1 LIEFVENRR
10 MVLDGFAEAQRLK
23 LIDFARDEG
32 VVGLAFVP
40 EVGTR
45 LSVSRQRA
53 GRRGEKGRSAAC
65 CPRVGPN
72 EVSNEPQ
79 RSTCFGHEDVTR
91 TDILQ

>member
-1 LIEFVENRR
+1 
-10 MVLDGFAEAQRLK
+10 M
-23 LIDFARDEG
+23 
-32 VVGLAFVP
+32 
-40 EVGTR
+40 R

-79 RSTCFGHEDVTR
+79 RRTCFGHEDVTR
-91 TDILQ
+91 TDIEVV